1 MRSLGLTLAVMG
13 SAVSA
18 QDTFTNPV
26 IYQDLA
32 DIDIFRVDDTFYYS
46 ASTMHYSPGAPI
58 LRSYNL
64 VDWEMIGHSVP
75 ELDFGDKYYLDGSGS
90 AYVNGIWASSMRY
103 RESNGL
109 YYWYGCTDFAQ
120 TQVFTASDPA
130 GEWTQHPAL
139 PECYYDLGIL
149 IDEDDTMYLA
159 YGSYDIG
166 VVELSQD
173 GLSTVRQE
181 VSCPMF
187 NESERL
193 TGADRLARQWR
204 VPRGCSLLQH
214 RGKLLHLVDQA
225 RR

>member
-1 MRSLGLTLAVMG
+1 MKSPSILASVAMATM
-13 SAVSA
+13 AVT

-32 DIDIFRVDDTFYYS
+32 DIDIFRVNDTFYYS

-64 VDWEMIGHSVP
+64 VDWEMIGHSAP
-75 ELDFGDKYYLDGSGS
+75 ELNFGDKYYLDGSGS

-103 RESNGL
+103 RESNSL
-109 YYWYGCTDFAQ
+109 YYWYGCTDFAE
-120 TQVFTASDPA
+120 THVFTASDPA

-166 VVELSQD
+166 VVELSDD
-173 GLSTVRQE
+173 GLSAVRQE
-181 VSCPMF
+181 VSD
-187 NESERL
+187 L
-193 TGADRLARQWR
+193 
-204 VPRGCSLLQH
+204 
-214 RGKLLHLVDQA
+214 
-225 RR
+225 